1 MWRLEVPDQ
10 GLVRSVSDEGS
21 LLGLLQGSLVAPTH
35 FLLCSHKGE
44 RERESSVFAYKDTNP
59 IGSEPHPYDTFNLN
73 FFLTQNTAILR
84 VRASTYRFGG

>member
-21 LLGLLQGSLVAPTH
+21 LLGLLQGSL
-35 FLLCSHKGE
+35 FSQRGE